1 MIALVPMRGG
11 SKSIPFKNIKEIAG
25 KPLCWWSISALQE
38 SESID
43 KIYVSTDSEK
53 IKETVKSF
61 GFDKIVVVDRD
72 EKNATDTSSTEDVL
86 MEFAENHD
94 FEDIMLIQ
102 VTSPLISKEDIEGG
116 VKEYKNYDSVLS
128 LVRQKRFI
136 WEESSDGSV
145 LPSNYNI
152 SSRPRRQ
159 DFNGHL
165 VENGAFYITS
175 KKQLMKYGVRLSGK
189 IGHYEMCEETYIEID
204 EPHDWNNV
212 ETMLIKSRN
221 PSKDIKMLIM
231 DCDGTL
237 TNGKATYDNNGD
249 ITKEFSMRDGMG
261 HKLIREAGIKQVII
275 SGSLEELIQKRG
287 DKLQL
292 DHVILDSHDKV
303 ADIKPIL
310 EKHNISWDNVAYIG
324 DDINDYDIMKKCGF
338 TACPNDALPKI
349 KKIVDYICDRNG
361 GDASVREFMDIIL
374 DNR

>member
-204 EPHDWNNV
+204 EPHDWDNV
-212 ETMLIKSRN
+212 ETMLIKSRKH
-221 PSKDIKMLIM
+221 SKDIKMLIM

-249 ITKEFSMRDGMG
+249 ITKEFSMRDG
-261 HKLIREAGIKQVII
+261 
-275 SGSLEELIQKRG
+275 RG

-303 ADIKPIL
+303 TDIKPIL

-349 KKIVDYICDRNG
+349 KKIVDYICDKNG

>member
-25 KPLCWWSISALQE
+25 KPLCWWSISSLQE

-136 WEESSDGSV
+136 WEESHDGSV

-159 DFNGHL
+159 DFDGHL

-175 KKQLMKYGVRLSGK
+175 KKQLMKYGVRLSGN
-189 IGHYEMCEETYIEID
+189 IGHYEMSEETYIEID
-204 EPHDWNNV
+204 EQHDWNNV
-212 ETMLIKSRN
+212 ETMLIKSRT
-221 PSKDIKMLIM
+221 PSKNIKMLIM

-237 TNGKATYDNNGD
+237 TNGKATYDNNGN
-249 ITKEFSMRDGMG
+249 ITKEFNMRDGMG
-261 HKLIREAGIKQVII
+261 HKLIRESDIKQVII
-275 SGSLEELIQKRG
+275 SGSLEELIQRRG

-303 ADIKPIL
+303 TDIKPIL
-310 EKHNISWDNVAYIG
+310 EKHGISWDNVAYIG
-324 DDINDYDIMKKCGF
+324 DDINDYEIMKKCGF

-349 KKIVDYICDRNG
+349 KNIVDYICDRKG
-361 GDASVREFMDIIL
+361 GDASVRELMDVIL
-374 DNR
+374 NNR